1 MASIFYTNDN
11 TGEKLEASYDDII
24 YEWSGNFGS
33 DDDHIKRGL
42 IILKNGNIL
51 TGDCVS
57 WACDVMDDT
66 IKFTELDIETIC
78 GFLHTGS
85 PSSSPQTNVCDGS
98 IEYSTQCIH
107 TIKGIQ
113 DIIIAREQ
121 NKKNEIEQLCGKHQ
135 TELETYK
142 TLYKKDTERKLQE
155 ICETAQIQLEES
167 RAANDKLTN
176 QLEESR
182 SVSVGEQLNSATLAK
197 EFAQQQSKYE
207 LLAET
212 LNKTNDEIE
221 EIHKNNKNEMEL
233 RNNTTQN
240 EIDKLR
246 QNDGMITQLLYDKN
260 NEIDKL
266 REENTQLSTKLNS
279 FVTHVDKNDKSCII
293 N

>member
-1 MASIFYTNDN
+1 MASISYINDN

-33 DDDHIKRGL
+33 DDDHVKRGL

-57 WACDVMDDT
+57 WACDVMDD
-66 IKFTELDIETIC
+66 KVEFTELDIETIC

-121 NKKNEIEQLCGKHQ
+121 NKKNEIEQLSVKHQ

-142 TLYKKDTERKLQE
+142 TEYKKDTEQKLQE
-155 ICETAQIQLEES
+155 ICETGQGFLEES
-167 RAANDKLTN
+167 RAIIDKLTN
-176 QLEESR
+176 QL
-182 SVSVGEQLNSATLAK
+182 
-197 EFAQQQSKYE
+197 AQQQTKYE
-207 LLAET
+207 LLEET
-212 LNKTNDEIE
+212 LKKTNDEID
-221 EIHKNNKNEMEL
+221 EIQKSNKNEMEL
-233 RNNTTQN
+233 RDNTN
-240 EIDKLR
+240 RKEIEKLR

-266 REENTQLSTKLNS
+266 REENTQLSTKINS
-279 FVTHVDKNDKSCII
+279 IVTHVDKNDKSCII